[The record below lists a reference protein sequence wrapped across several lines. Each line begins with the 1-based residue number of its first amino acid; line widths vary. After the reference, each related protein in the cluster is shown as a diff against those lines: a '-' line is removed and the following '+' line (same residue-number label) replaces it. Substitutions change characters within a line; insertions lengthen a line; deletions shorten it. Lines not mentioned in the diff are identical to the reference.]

1 LMQNQISFTSAEK
14 YSPKAIILKTDE
26 FCFEHINDLSEDSR
40 RLWIWLFLP
49 HGEIEFDRQI
59 ENEFRTIVAALL
71 L

>member
-1 LMQNQISFTSAEK
+1 M
-14 YSPKAIILKTDE
+14 ILNTDQ
-26 FCFEHINDLSEDSR
+26 FCFEHRNDLSEDSR

-59 ENEFRTIVAALL
+59 EIEFRTIVAALL